1 MNRKLLCIAALL
13 VLLLSNCKK
22 DSFDYKMYK
31 PVVDDV
37 DSIYLSATDKMLIAD
52 GQAKLKF
59 IVEAY
64 RLVKLPSGKDSMEK
78 IILSELPEGALK
90 IIEEKSGKEVGAEYA
105 TSTMLY
111 DSVKFHAEIGGI
123 KSAAKSVALRAKPA
137 PFQKL
142 YVDVVFHVW
151 ELNTTHPSY
160 DVSSYQNVTY
170 EMLQTAIKNMNQA
183 ISNQLSTSPNGVSAN
198 IEFRLAVKNQNGANM
213 IQPGFNKLVYS
224 DNIKVN
230 PLATTFNGND
240 FITYINTNK
249 ATLIWKPKEFLNIHV
264 LPYGSNQSMG
274 TARATKQLAPQ
285 PGQELI
291 PGVAG
296 IAANE
301 DDFTTDYVNTVC
313 AMPRTLFFPGFERRI
328 EMFQFVG
335 EFYGLYIPIY
345 RSNIPLSDYCNDTRK
360 YNTSE
365 QKNYI
370 NAFKIGIDN
379 EKYVADNVM
388 DDTRYPSLV
397 NSITLDQVNRMRAVM
412 TRCPG
417 RMNSKTQ

>member
-22 DSFDYKMYK
+22 DSFNYKMYS

-78 IILSELPEGALK
+78 IILGDLPAGSLRM
-90 IIEEKSGKEVGAEYA
+90 IEEKSGKEVGAEY
-105 TSTMLY
+105 STNSITY
-111 DSVKFHAEIGGI
+111 DTVKFHAEIGSI
-123 KSAAKSVALRAKPA
+123 KSATKAVALRAKPA
-137 PFQKL
+137 AFQKL

-170 EMLQTAIKNMNQA
+170 DMLQTAIRNMNQA

-198 IEFRLAVKNQNGANM
+198 IEFRLALKNQNGANM

-240 FITYINTNK
+240 FINYINTNK

-274 TARATKQLAPQ
+274 TARATKQLAPE

-296 IAANE
+296 IAANA

-313 AMPRTLFFPGFERRI
+313 AMPRTLFFPGFERKI
-328 EMFQFVG
+328 EIFQFVG
-335 EFYGLYIPIY
+335 EFYGLYVPVY
-345 RSNIPLSDYCNDTRK
+345 RATIPLSDYCNDTRK

-365 QKNYI
+365 TKNYV

-397 NSITLDQVNRMRAVM
+397 NSITLDQVQRMRAVM